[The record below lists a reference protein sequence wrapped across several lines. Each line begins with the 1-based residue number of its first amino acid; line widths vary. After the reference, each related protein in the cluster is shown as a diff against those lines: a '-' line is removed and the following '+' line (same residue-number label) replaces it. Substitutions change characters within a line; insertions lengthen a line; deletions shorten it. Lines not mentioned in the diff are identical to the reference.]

1 MQSRE
6 IQNDH
11 GFTLIELII
20 VIVILGILAVTA
32 APRFIDMSTDANVAT
47 LEAAAGAIET
57 AADLIFVKAVIQGLE
72 KQAAADLDI
81 DGDGTGDI
89 SIVYGY
95 PSRSSKT
102 GITLAGIPL
111 AMDDSFRKQWGYV
124 ERSRN
129 FVWRFVVAPKNIAGF
144 KGPSN
149 NSNSMNSVYCYVEY
163 FPSTGVNVKPSITIE
178 VSGC

>member
-95 PSRSSKT
+95 PSRSST
-102 GITLAGIPL
+102 TGIPL
-111 AMDDSFRKQWGYV
+111 AMDDSFRKQWGYL

-129 FVWRFVVAPKNIAGF
+129 LVWRFVVAPKNIVGF
-144 KGPSN
+144 NGASN
-149 NSNSMNSVYCYVEY
+149 NNNSMNSVYCYVEY
-163 FPSTGVNVKPSITIE
+163 FPSEGVNLKPSITIE

>member
-1 MQSRE
+1 
-6 IQNDH
+6 
-11 GFTLIELII
+11 
-20 VIVILGILAVTA
+20 
-32 APRFIDMSTDANVAT
+32 
-47 LEAAAGAIET
+47 
-57 AADLIFVKAVIQGLE
+57 
-72 KQAAADLDI
+72 
-81 DGDGTGDI
+81 
-89 SIVYGY
+89 
-95 PSRSSKT
+95 
-102 GITLAGIPL
+102 L